1 VGDERFK
8 LSKNLLCY
16 HSTFFYKI
24 FNGNFKEGIGQTI
37 TLETRAANFQMVI
50 QWMHT
55 SAISLPTSTVVESKR
70 KISHRFSSFLFL
82 PINRLLGPFDSVIAS
97 TKAIL
102 VIDHQHFLAEHVRTA
117 FASSESSTRKLFAQ
131 SCLGPCLSYIH
142 PGEGYTR
149 SLFSSVQK
157 EFPFEKDLKES
168 DEFAPDLV

>member
-1 VGDERFK
+1 
-8 LSKNLLCY
+8 
-16 HSTFFYKI
+16 
-24 FNGNFKEGIGQTI
+24 
-37 TLETRAANFQMVI
+37 M
-50 QWMHT
+50 
-55 SAISLPTSTVVESKR
+55 AISRRHRADNHARDSRGELPDGHPVDAYKR
-70 KISHRFSSFLFL
+70 DFPPNFDSCGKQEKISHRFSSFLFL
-82 PINRLLGPFDSVIAS
+82 PINRLLGPFNSVIAS